1 VDSVWEQEKPKARKM
16 PVSRDESHQSAARC
30 VGRQWGGL
38 ILRINPPVLLGFV
51 NIDLPIVVA
60 V

>member
-1 VDSVWEQEKPKARKM
+1 MLENG
-16 PVSRDESHQSAARC
+16 DESHQSAARC